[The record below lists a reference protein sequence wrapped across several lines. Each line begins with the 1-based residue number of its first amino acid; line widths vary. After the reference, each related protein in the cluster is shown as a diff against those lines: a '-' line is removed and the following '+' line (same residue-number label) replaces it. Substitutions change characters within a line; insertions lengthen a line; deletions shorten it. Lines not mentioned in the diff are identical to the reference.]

1 MAIPEFVLALREKI
15 GHDPLWLSGST
26 AVIFDADRIL
36 LVRRA
41 EDGEWSP
48 VTGVI
53 DPGEQPADTA
63 VREAMEEAG
72 VRIEA
77 ERLASIGVTGPIVYR
92 NGDRTQY
99 IDHTFRCRYLSGEPE
114 PDHEEITDVR
124 WFPVDDMPPML
135 PHFEDRIRSARAE
148 SGPAE
153 FSGGR

>member
-1 MAIPEFVLALREKI
+1 M
-15 GHDPLWLSGST
+15 
-26 AVIFDADRIL
+26 IFDADRIL

-63 VREAMEEAG
+63 VREALEEAG
-72 VRIEA
+72 VRIEV
-77 ERLASIGVTGPIVYR
+77 ERLASIGVTEPITYR

-114 PDHEEITDVR
+114 PDLEEITDVR

-135 PHFEDRIRSARAE
+135 PHFEERILSARAE

-153 FSGGR
+153 FGGGKPIGSGPGQVLPHPE